1 MAEPSDMNLYNEAK
15 REVDK
20 SYDKPSAYRSMAYT
34 RTYLK
39 KYREKYGDD
48 KKAYKGKN
56 PEELKTWR
64 KEKWIDVKSVL
75 QNPKNPTACGNA
87 PIKKGEYPLCMPVKE
102 IEQYS
107 KGELQLLV
115 NRKNEIG
122 KKRLVKDAF
131 LRDVLKPDEIP
142 AIREYKEKYDDRIPI
157 AKPLSKEK
165 AAKILKERPVKVVEV
180 REPKVPKVAPEP
192 KPKRDILKNYPE
204 EVVVKAVKK
213 ITAGQ
218 EAYADPQ
225 QVRNVARKL
234 IRAEKAR
241 QTYIPKPPRPSRFAR
256 AKLPE
261 DFTVDQIIEFRKQ
274 EKKDI
279 LAKEARE
286 AYVPKVRSAEPYRKK
301 EPVQKRTRQKEE
313 TQQLA
318 MLPEEGVMLEFN

>member
-165 AAKILKERPVKVVEV
+165 AAKILKERPVKVTRVK
-180 REPKVPKVAPEP
+180 EPKAEPEP

-204 EVVVKAVKK
+204 
-213 ITAGQ
+213 
-218 EAYADPQ
+218 
-225 QVRNVARKL
+225 
-234 IRAEKAR
+234 
-241 QTYIPKPPRPSRFAR
+241 
-256 AKLPE
+256 
-261 DFTVDQIIEFRKQ
+261 
-274 EKKDI
+274 
-279 LAKEARE
+279 
-286 AYVPKVRSAEPYRKK
+286 
-301 EPVQKRTRQKEE
+301 
-313 TQQLA
+313 
-318 MLPEEGVMLEFN
+318 